1 MTRRVAVTGMGI
13 VSALGIGLPEN
24 RARALAGQSGIR
36 PVTRFSAGRYRAR
49 QAGEVE
55 SLPLPP
61 WRRFRAERLDRGTH
75 LLYHA
80 SFEALAQSGPAAD
93 GWGAV
98 PPMVAIGT
106 SIGGMI
112 SGERYHERILR
123 DGSGPGDAWML
134 FDYLPHSQVL
144 HLMAEL
150 DIAGA
155 PVVFADACASGAN
168 AIGHAFRSIRSG
180 ERDLALAGGYD
191 PLSEFVFAGF
201 NSLQAL
207 SPGLCRPF
215 DRDRD
220 GLVLGE
226 GAAVMVLEERGRALA
241 RGARILGEI
250 AGYGES
256 CDAFHMTRPDP
267 EGRGAMDAMRMAL
280 ADAGVNAAAVGYVN
294 AHGTGTPFNDAMEA
308 KAIRAVFGAHADRVP
323 VSSTKPMTG
332 HVLGG
337 AGAVEAVLTMSALR
351 EGRIPP
357 NLNFETPDPACP
369 VRIAAVGE
377 DRPGMEF
384 ALSNSFGFGGTNAT
398 LILRAASGEDE

>member
-1 MTRRVAVTGMGI
+1 MRRRVAVTGMGI

-24 RARALAGQSGIR
+24 RTGALSGRSGIR
-36 PVTRFSAGRYRAR
+36 PIARFDAGGYRTRL
-49 QAGEVE
+49 AGEVE

-61 WRRFRAERLDRGTH
+61 WRRFRAARLDRGTH

-80 SFEALAQSGPAAD
+80 FFEALGQSGLAAD

-98 PPMVAIGT
+98 PPMVAVGT

-112 SGERYHERILR
+112 SGERYHARLHREGT
-123 DGSGPGDAWML
+123 GSVGAWML
-134 FDYLPHSQVL
+134 FDYLPHSQVF

-150 DIAGA
+150 DIGGA
-155 PVVFADACASGAN
+155 PLVFANACASGAN

-215 DRDRD
+215 DRNRD

-226 GAAVMVLEERGRALA
+226 GAAVIVLEERARALA

-256 CDAFHMTRPDP
+256 CDAFHMTRPEP
-267 EGRGAMDAMRMAL
+267 EGRGAIDSMRLAL
-280 ADAGVNAAAVGYVN
+280 ADAVVDADAVGYVN
-294 AHGTGTPFNDAMEA
+294 AHGTGTSFNDAMEA
-308 KAIRAVFGAHADRVP
+308 KAIRTVFGAHADRVP

-337 AGAVEAVLTMSALR
+337 AGAIEAVLTMSALR

-357 NLNFETPDPACP
+357 NLNYETPDPACP
-369 VRIAAVGE
+369 VRIAGVGE
-377 DRPGMEF
+377 ATEGMEF

-398 LILRAASGEDE
+398 LILRAAPGGGE

>member
-1 MTRRVAVTGMGI
+1 VKRRVAVTGMGI
-13 VSALGIGLPEN
+13 VSALGIGFSEN
-24 RARALAGQSGIR
+24 RSRALAGESGIR
-36 PVTRFSAGRYRAR
+36 PVRRFDAGRYRTC

-55 SLPLPP
+55 SLSLPP
-61 WRRFRAERLDRGTH
+61 WRRFRAARLDRGTH

-80 SFEALAQSGPAAD
+80 AFEAIAHSGLALD

-98 PPMVAIGT
+98 SPMVAIGT

-112 SGERYHERILR
+112 SGERYHERLLR
-123 DGSGPGDAWML
+123 EGSASVAAWML

-155 PVVFADACASGAN
+155 PLVFANACSSGAN
-168 AIGHAFRSIRSG
+168 AIGHAFRTIRSG
-180 ERDLALAGGYD
+180 ERGLALAGGYD

-207 SPGLCRPF
+207 STGLCRPF
-215 DRDRD
+215 DRRRD

-256 CDAFHMTRPDP
+256 GDAFHMTRPDP
-267 EGRGAMDAMRMAL
+267 EGRGAMESMRLAL
-280 ADAGVNAAAVGYVN
+280 ADAAVDASEVGYVN

-308 KAIRAVFGAHADRVP
+308 KAIRSVFGAHADRVP

-337 AGAVEAVLTMSALR
+337 AGAVEAVLTMAALL

-357 NLNFETPDPACP
+357 NLNYETSDPECP
-369 VRIAAVGE
+369 VRIAGVDEGGA
-377 DRPGMEF
+377 GMEF

-398 LILRAASGEDE
+398 LILRAASGRGA

>member
-13 VSALGIGLPEN
+13 VSALGMGLPEN
-24 RARALAGQSGIR
+24 REKALSGESGIR
-36 PVTRFSAGRYRAR
+36 PVTRFDAGRYRTR

-61 WRRFRAERLDRGTH
+61 WRRYRAARLDRGSH

-80 SFEALAQSGPAAD
+80 FVEALGQSGLAAD

-98 PPMVAIGT
+98 PPAVVIGT
-106 SIGGMI
+106 SVGGMI
-112 SGERYHERILR
+112 SGERYHERFLR
-123 DGSGPGDAWML
+123 EGSGSVGAWML
-134 FDYLPHSQVL
+134 FDFLPHSQVL
-144 HLMAEL
+144 HLMAEFGI
-150 DIAGA
+150 DGA
-155 PVVFADACASGAN
+155 PLVFSNACASGAN
-168 AIGHAFRSIRSG
+168 AIGHAFRSVRSG
-180 ERDLALAGGYD
+180 ESDLAVTGGYD

-215 DRDRD
+215 DLDRD

-241 RGARILGEI
+241 RGAGVLGEI

-256 CDAFHMTRPDP
+256 GDAFHMTRPDP
-267 EGRGAMDAMRMAL
+267 EGRGATDSMRLAL
-280 ADAGVNAAAVGYVN
+280 ADAGVDAAVVGYIN

-308 KAIRAVFGAHADRVP
+308 KAIRAVLGAHADRVP

-337 AGAVEAVLTMSALR
+337 AGAVEAVLTLLALGD
-351 EGRIPP
+351 GRIPP
-357 NLNFETPDPACP
+357 NLNFGTPDPACP
-369 VRIAAVGE
+369 VRVAGE
-377 DRPGMEF
+377 AERRAGMEF

-398 LILRAASGEDE
+398 LLLRATSRGDS